1 MQEKM
6 TIEIIKRTNIN
17 GKVVNVGDK
26 CDASFLAP
34 QDLRTLLNCGCARIV
49 EDFATVETADATPKM
64 RTADNAPKTAK
75 RKGR

>member
-1 MQEKM
+1 M

-17 GKVVNVGDK
+17 GKVVNVGDR

-34 QDLRTLLNCGCARIV
+34 QNLRTILNSGGA
-49 EDFATVETADATPKM
+49 PKM

>member
-1 MQEKM
+1 M

-17 GKVVNVGDK
+17 GKVVNVGDR
-26 CDASFLAP
+26 CEANFLAP

-49 EDFATVETADATPKM
+49 EEPATVETADATPQTE
-64 RTADNAPKTAK
+64 TADNAPKIAK

>member
-1 MQEKM
+1 M

-17 GKVVNVGDK
+17 GKVVNIGDK

-49 EDFATVETADATPKM
+49 EDSATVETADATPKM
-64 RTADNAPKTAK
+64 RTADNAPKNAK